1 LDVLLSCFC
10 DYQLEKLRD
19 DHADH
24 LGTTT
29 QSFQQAIE
37 IVRANVQWMA
47 NSYDEVSEW
56 LESYSKYRFQ

>member
-1 LDVLLSCFC
+1 VSRFC
-10 DYQLEKLRD
+10 DYQLVKLRD
-19 DHADH
+19 DNADH

-47 NSYDEVSEW
+47 NSYDEVSKW
-56 LESYSKYRFQ
+56 LETYSNHHFQ

>member
-1 LDVLLSCFC
+1 LLSCFC
-10 DYQLEKLRD
+10 GYQLEKLRD
-19 DHADH
+19 DNADQ

-37 IVRANVQWMA
+37 VVQANVQWMA